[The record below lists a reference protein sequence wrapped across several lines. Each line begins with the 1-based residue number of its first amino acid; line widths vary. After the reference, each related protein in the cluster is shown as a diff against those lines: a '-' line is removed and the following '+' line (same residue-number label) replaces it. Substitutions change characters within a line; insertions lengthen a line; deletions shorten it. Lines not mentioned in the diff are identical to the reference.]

1 MVSIAHLL
9 TSLDFTWSMCFLKVS
24 LLSMMIPRYLA
35 CSFSSTGSPLMVMFI
50 GGDGCLLLCLKSKTF
65 DLPTF
70 KLSLLAIN
78 QFDT

>member
-1 MVSIAHLL
+1 
-9 TSLDFTWSMCFLKVS
+9 
-24 LLSMMIPRYLA
+24 
-35 CSFSSTGSPLMVMFI
+35 MVMFI
-50 GGDGCLLLCLKSKTF
+50 GGGGCLLLCLKSKTF

>member
-1 MVSIAHLL
+1 
-9 TSLDFTWSMCFLKVS
+9 
-24 LLSMMIPRYLA
+24 
-35 CSFSSTGSPLMVMFI
+35 MVMFI
-50 GGDGCLLLCLKSKTF
+50 CGGGCLLVCLKSKTF

>member
-1 MVSIAHLL
+1 MVNVLL
-9 TSLDFTWSMCFLKVS
+9 ESKLVINDDTKVFG
-24 LLSMMIPRYLA
+24 M
-35 CSFSSTGSPLMVMFI
+35 FFFVTGSPLMVMFI
-50 GGDGCLLLCLKSKTF
+50 GGGGCLLLCLKSKTF